1 MRLGCIGKNRHSI
14 SLIID
19 DIITE
24 YVLNKKSYS

>member
-14 SLIID
+14 DLIID
-19 DIITE
+19 YIITE